1 MTGPPAALAST
12 EAPIGDILTALAAA
26 DSSQLAITC
35 GESTRTYAQLELRAN
50 RLARAYADLGVG
62 HGDFVTVA
70 LPNGIEFFEA
80 CYAVWKLGAVPQP
93 TSSRLPG
100 PELARLLALADPA
113 LVVGMAADAAGGRA
127 SVPVGF
133 EPDPA
138 LSDAPLESRISPSW
152 KAPTSGG
159 STGQPKLIV
168 AGRTGALDPDAMLRP
183 FRLRRNQVQLVPGPL
198 YHNAPFLTAMG
209 GTFLGQHVVVLPKFD
224 AQAALD
230 AIARYRVSFVNLVP
244 TMMLRMLRVLEGHP
258 DSCDLG
264 SLETVFHTAAPCP
277 PWLKLRWI
285 DLVGADRLYEVY
297 GGTEG
302 QAFTVISGAQ
312 WCSHRGSVGRPV
324 VGEIKVIG
332 PGRQP
337 AAPGVIGEVV
347 MRRSP
352 GSPPAYRY
360 IGAEARVHDDGWE
373 SLGDMGWFDED
384 GYLYLADRDTDMLLV
399 GGANVY
405 PAEVEAAIL
414 EHPAVL
420 SCAVVGLPDDD
431 LGQRVHAVV
440 QVDSAMREGLTEESL
455 REFVGRRLA
464 RYKVPRS
471 FRFVTEPLRDDAG
484 KVRRSAIRANER
496 DRVATEDRGN
506 HQ

>member
-1 MTGPPAALAST
+1 MTSPSAAPAPT
-12 EAPIGDILTALAAA
+12 EAPIGDILTALAVAES
-26 DSSQLAITC
+26 DRLAITC
-35 GESTRTYAQLELRAN
+35 GESSRTYAQLESRAN
-50 RLARAYADLGVG
+50 RLARAYAGLGVG

-70 LPNGIEFFEA
+70 LPNGIEFFET

-93 TSSRLPG
+93 ASSRLPG

-113 LVVGMAADAAGGRA
+113 LVVGVAAEAAVGRA
-127 SVPVGF
+127 SVPEGF

-138 LSDAPLESRISPSW
+138 LGDGPLESRISPSW

-168 AGRTGALDPDAMLRP
+168 AGRPGALDPDAMLRP

-198 YHNAPFLTAMG
+198 YHNAPFTSAMG
-209 GTFLGQHVVVLPKFD
+209 GTFLGQHLVVLPKFD
-224 AQAALD
+224 PRAALE
-230 AIARYRVSFVNLVP
+230 AIARHRANYVSLVP
-244 TMMLRMLRVLEGHP
+244 TMMLRILRLLDQHP
-258 DSCDLG
+258 GRYDLG
-264 SLETVFHTAAPCP
+264 SLETVLHTAAPCP

-285 DLVGADRLYEVY
+285 DVVGADRLYEVY

-302 QAFTVISGAQ
+302 QAFTAISGAE
-312 WCSHRGSVGRPV
+312 WRDHRGSVGRPV
-324 VGEIKVIG
+324 AGEIKVIG
-332 PGRQP
+332 PDEGP
-337 AAPGVIGEVV
+337 TVPGEIGEVV
-347 MRRSP
+347 MRRSA
-352 GSPPAYRY
+352 GSTPAYRY
-360 IGAEARVHDDGWE
+360 IGAEARVRDGGWE

-384 GYLYLADRDTDMLLV
+384 GYLYLADRGADMLLI

-440 QVDSAMREGLTEESL
+440 HVDSATREALTEESL
-455 REFVGRRLA
+455 RDFIEHRLV

-484 KVRRSAIRANER
+484 KVRRGAVRAREM
-496 DRVATEDRGN
+496 DRLRPTTRTL
-506 HQ
+506 Q